1 MSTIAAVIGRLL
13 IGLLFIFSGFGKI
26 IDPAATA
33 SYITSATTLP
43 GSLALPTGIFEVVA
57 GVLLAIGLMTRLVAI
72 LLAGFVALT
81 IFFFHNQFADPAQQ
95 PVILQH
101 FALIGGLLA
110 VFAYGQV
117 KGTFDYMRERRKRY
131 DADLRAARAE
141 GRAEGVSTVPT
152 RTVVT
157 DAVTAG
163 TVTTD
168 VDGDGVPEVR
178 PKRRWF

>member
-33 SYITSATTLP
+33 GYITSATTLP

-81 IFFFHNQFADPAQQ
+81 IFFFHNRFGDPAEQTA
-95 PVILQH
+95 ILQH
-101 FALIGGLLA
+101 LALIGGLLA

-131 DADLRAARAE
+131 DAELRAARAE
-141 GRAEGVSTVPT
+141 GKAEGATAVP

-157 DAVTAG
+157 DPAAPRAV
-163 TVTTD
+163 VTD

-178 PKRRWF
+178 R